1 MSNVHQHGDMP
12 PSHQHSGQHSQHDHQ
27 DNPPSF
33 WKSKSVLVL
42 VAFAAIATFLLLSE
56 HRAHFLGALPYMLI
70 LACPLLH
77 IFMHGGHGGHGG
89 HGDHQIG
96 EDKSKSVGKGDE
108 S

>member
-1 MSNVHQHGDMP
+1 MSSIHQHGDMP
-12 PSHQHSGQHSQHDHQ
+12 STRQHGGQHSPHDQQ

-33 WKSKSVLVL
+33 WKSKTVLVL

-56 HRAHFLGALPYMLI
+56 HRAHFLGTLPYLLI

-77 IFMHGGHGGHGG
+77 IFMHHGHGG
-89 HGDHQIG
+89 HGDHQRG
-96 EDKSKSVGKGDE
+96 QDKAKSTGKGDQ